1 MNSRHKLK
9 YRRQTADGFSLVELV
24 IAIAILMVLATG
36 GLSYLYHSNLGAKK
50 SEALAT
56 AARLASLLLNS
67 WKGNGG
73 GASFNPINAFED
85 QFTITDSPNG
95 PPVAMTG
102 CTNTFTLL
110 NNYHIVLGNI
120 NYYVSM
126 SYCPATAN
134 DPLALSVCV
143 AWLPRYSVGVVSQND
158 TCVRLSAYGMQ

>member
-1 MNSRHKLK
+1 MNNQYQQK
-9 YRRQTADGFSLVELV
+9 YRRHTDGGFSLVEV
-24 IAIAILMVLATG
+24 TIAIVILMVLATG
-36 GLSYLYHSNLGAKK
+36 GLSYLYYSNLGAKK
-50 SEALAT
+50 SEAQAT

-73 GASFNPINAFED
+73 SASFNPVTAFEN